1 MIFQNVHIITGN
13 LGNDVQLDVTKDG
26 KRVVHM
32 RVATEYRTNYQ
43 GAQRTTLT
51 WHSVTLWGVLAE
63 RVSHWRKGDLV
74 HIEGPVF
81 EREMKPADDSKPRKM
96 RELWADVAYRI
107 DTGQEASAGS
117 ATTPA
122 GGPRPELPAS
132 AYEWPV

>member
-1 MIFQNVHIITGN
+1 MVG
-13 LGNDVQLDVTKDG
+13 
-26 KRVVHM
+26 
-32 RVATEYRTNYQ
+32 
-43 GAQRTTLT
+43 TLAGRGR
-51 WHSVTLWGVLAE
+51 HG
-63 RVSHWRKGDLV
+63 RKGDPGQ
-74 HIEGPVF
+74 IGGPVLGRGM
-81 EREMKPADDSKPRKM
+81 EPADGSKPRKL